1 MSRPGSLIRLA
12 IGLSIG
18 IAHTAPAAA
27 LPTMVRLGYT
37 GCASCHV
44 SPQGAGP
51 LTEYGRGIDQAQ
63 SLRGGE
69 YRAREAHRKMM
80 QDLRAVFQE
89 QATWVD
95 TRSPNVFRPR
105 LLYRNVTEVG
115 KGFRLSGVVTFEG
128 ASALRPV
135 RTYDPAASSS
145 TMFVNTALVH
155 YRPRETL
162 EFAAGRDQLPSGV
175 NVPDLAAYVKSRNR
189 LGYYDSP
196 TQLKMYWWGKRHQVT
211 PFVFGPG
218 GNEASGERESGGG
231 TLAEFDVIGNQ
242 RAVVG
247 TTILKGVARN
257 GDRRLLG
264 GYARLGFGAW
274 GILAEHD
281 VTDRTRTAVAQAFTQ
296 NATFAQVF
304 WAAREW
310 LVLSTIGERLRVER
324 PFEQRLNAGRIEVAA
339 RLAPQATVTMGTKL
353 EKNLMTGKLSKSLIL
368 QVAVKT
374 VY

>member
-1 MSRPGSLIRLA
+1 
-12 IGLSIG
+12 
-18 IAHTAPAAA
+18 
-27 LPTMVRLGYT
+27 
-37 GCASCHV
+37 
-44 SPQGAGP
+44 
-51 LTEYGRGIDQAQ
+51 
-63 SLRGGE
+63 
-69 YRAREAHRKMM
+69 
-80 QDLRAVFQE
+80 
-89 QATWVD
+89 
-95 TRSPNVFRPR
+95 
-105 LLYRNVTEVG
+105 
-115 KGFRLSGVVTFEG
+115 
-128 ASALRPV
+128 
-135 RTYDPAASSS
+135 
-145 TMFVNTALVH
+145 MFVNTALVH

-196 TQLKMYWWGKRHQVT
+196 AQLKMYWWGKRHQVT

>member
-1 MSRPGSLIRLA
+1 MSRPGTLIRLA

-18 IAHTAPAAA
+18 VAHAAPAAA

-51 LTEYGRGIDQAQ
+51 LTEYGRGIDEAQ

-128 ASALRPV
+128 ANALRPA
-135 RTYDPAASSS
+135 RNYDPAASSS

-339 RLAPQATVTMGTKL
+339 RLAPQATVTVGTKL